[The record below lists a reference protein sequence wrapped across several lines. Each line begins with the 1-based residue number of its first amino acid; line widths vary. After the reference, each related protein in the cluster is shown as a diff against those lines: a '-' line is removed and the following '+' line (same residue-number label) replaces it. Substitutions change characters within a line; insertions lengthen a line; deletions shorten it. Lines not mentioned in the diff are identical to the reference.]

1 MLLRFINVT
10 KTFRDCSDWKK
21 SLSGVPLVKEITL
34 RDLQIGG
41 YFEIT
46 LPALKTCVY
55 LERKNRVFSLQ
66 YLIRQTKLNEFVNI

>member
-41 YFEIT
+41 Y
-46 LPALKTCVY
+46 LK
-55 LERKNRVFSLQ
+55 
-66 YLIRQTKLNEFVNI
+66 

>member
-34 RDLQIGG
+34 RDLQIRG
-41 YFEIT
+41 Y
-46 LPALKTCVY
+46 LK
-55 LERKNRVFSLQ
+55 
-66 YLIRQTKLNEFVNI
+66 